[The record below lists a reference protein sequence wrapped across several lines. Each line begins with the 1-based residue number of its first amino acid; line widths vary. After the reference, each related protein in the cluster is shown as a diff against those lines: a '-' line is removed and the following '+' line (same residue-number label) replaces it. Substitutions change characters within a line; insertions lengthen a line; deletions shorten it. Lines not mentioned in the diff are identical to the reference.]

1 MDPPKALL
9 SLAMAACLAVPAA
22 GQNTPAPANETA
34 AQLYVRYRAFVP
46 TATTVQQV
54 VEYWSS
60 DQRQDFNAAPT
71 DQRPDLA
78 LVKSFFAKT
87 TNVTV
92 VKESAT
98 PNYATLDV
106 QAMQDGKPVTATIDL
121 VRENGAWK
129 IASGPER
136 WQ

>member
-1 MDPPKALL
+1 MRILL
-9 SLAMAACLAVPAA
+9 TLAVAACLAAPVTGQSLPAS
-22 GQNTPAPANETA
+22 PKETA
-34 AQLYVRYRAFVP
+34 SQFYLRYRAFVP
-46 TATTVQQV
+46 TATTIQQV
-54 VEYWSS
+54 VEFWSS
-60 DQRQDFNAAPT
+60 DQRQDFHAAPA

-78 LVKSFFAKT
+78 FVKSLFATT

-98 PNYATLDV
+98 ANFATLDV
-106 QAMQDGKPVTATIDL
+106 QGVRDGKPVTATIDL
-121 VRENGAWK
+121 VREKEAWK